1 MIRLNPYLSFDGDA
15 REAMQHYRDVLGG
28 ELTLTT
34 FGEFGMPDA
43 PADLIMH
50 SQLEAPGGLVL
61 MGADTPPGMQF
72 RPGSTVTLI
81 LNGDDESVL
90 RGFWEGLSAQ
100 GRSTSPWSRRCGAT
114 PTASAPTGSAS
125 PGRSTS
131 RPRPPPERPPR
142 IRASAPPRIRVMM
155 SATGLRAPARV
166 PIRGT

>member
-15 REAMQHYRDVLGG
+15 REAMTHYRDVLGG

-34 FGEFGMPDA
+34 FGEFGMTDA

-61 MGADTPPGMQF
+61 MGADTPPGMQV

-100 GRSTSPWSRRCGAT
+100 GTVDVALEPQMWGDIYGQCTDRFGVTWQVNISA
-114 PTASAPTGSAS
+114 APT
-125 PGRSTS
+125 P
-131 RPRPPPERPPR
+131 
-142 IRASAPPRIRVMM
+142 
-155 SATGLRAPARV
+155 
-166 PIRGT
+166 

>member
-15 REAMQHYRDVLGG
+15 REAMQHYRDVRGG

-100 GRSTSPWSRRCGAT
+100 GTVDVALEPQMWGDTYGQCTDRFGVTWQVNISA
-114 PTASAPTGSAS
+114 APT
-125 PGRSTS
+125 P
-131 RPRPPPERPPR
+131 
-142 IRASAPPRIRVMM
+142 
-155 SATGLRAPARV
+155 
-166 PIRGT
+166 